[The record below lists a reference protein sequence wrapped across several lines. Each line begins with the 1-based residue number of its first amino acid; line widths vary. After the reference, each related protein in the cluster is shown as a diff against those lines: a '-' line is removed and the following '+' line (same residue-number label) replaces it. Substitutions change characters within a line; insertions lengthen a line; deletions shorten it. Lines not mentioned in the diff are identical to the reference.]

1 MTLPNEDVLFVH
13 YTAPTI
19 VMSRSCG
26 QSEKVRCTPRPFP
39 PLPPL
44 LFPPSPRSPPLK
56 LLHIPYA
63 HVTFVTAVQKQISPL
78 SRNQIDKLALKW
90 LTTKRVKKH
99 CLHVA
104 RKSVGVS
111 KYTRDACAM
120 GA

>member
-26 QSEKVRCTPRPFP
+26 QSEKVRCTPRPSP
-39 PLPPL
+39 PPSS
-44 LFPPSPRSPPLK
+44 PPSPRSPPLK
-56 LLHIPYA
+56 LHHIPYA
-63 HVTFVTAVQKQISPL
+63 HVTFVTAVQKQIFPL

-90 LTTKRVKKH
+90 LTTNRVKKH
-99 CLHVA
+99 GLHVA

-111 KYTRDACAM
+111 MYT
-120 GA
+120 